1 MDLGLQGRVAIVTG
15 AGRHIG
21 RQIALTLAQEGAKV
35 AIDDYFADRA
45 EAVAEE
51 IRAAG
56 GESIGIKADVV
67 NMNEVNEMVKTV
79 LDRFGRVD
87 ILVNNAGVPA
97 PLPGEDEA
105 AAGAGVTTFFA
116 ETSKEMWD
124 RFINV
129 NLYGVLNCS
138 RATIQHMIDQKF
150 GKVVSIISEAGRV
163 GEPRM
168 TAYAAAKA
176 GIVGFSKSLAREVGR
191 FCINVNCVAV
201 GATPQEALWRQMGVS
216 SEEAQERIQAM
227 MRVYP
232 LARGMERLGLP
243 SDIAN
248 AVAFLASDAAPW
260 ITGQV
265 LSVSGGFTMV
275 G

>member
-1 MDLGLQGRVAIVTG
+1 MDLGLSGRVAIVTG

-35 AIDDYFADRA
+35 AVDDYFADRA
-45 EAVAEE
+45 EAVAQE

-67 NMNEVNEMVKTV
+67 NMDEVNVMVKTV

-87 ILVNNAGVPA
+87 ILVNNAGVP
-97 PLPGEDEA
+97 PPMPGEDEA
-105 AAGAGVTTFFA
+105 AVAAGVTTFFA
-116 ETSKEMWD
+116 ETDRGMWD
-124 RFINV
+124 SFINL

-138 RATIQHMIDQKF
+138 RATIQYMIEQKY
-150 GKVVSIISEAGRV
+150 GKIVSIISEAGRV

-168 TAYAAAKA
+168 TAYSAAKA
-176 GIVGFSKSLAREVGR
+176 GVVGFTKSLAKEVAR
-191 FCINVNCVAV
+191 YCINVNCVAV
-201 GATPQEALWRQMGVS
+201 GATPQEALLRLMGVS
-216 SEEAQERIQAM
+216 SEQAQERVQAM

-232 LARGMERLGLP
+232 LSRGLGRLGLP

-248 AVAFLASDAAPW
+248 AVAFLASDAAAW
-260 ITGQV
+260 CTGQV
-265 LSVSGGFTMV
+265 LSVSGGFSMV
-275 G
+275 S